1 MNLMST
7 DWRDTAFPWTGAGHT
22 AHPFML
28 PIGLWFAEG
37 TTCIAAAAIGWVLWR
52 QAADRGYIF
61 GCALTGILAS
71 VLAHQLAAYLDL
83 PRPFTVGL
91 SPNYLQHG
99 LRGALPSAHASAM
112 FTLAFAF
119 MYRSALRSA
128 GVGLLALALITGWA
142 RVYVGAHFPSDVLAG
157 VLLAL
162 SLASAWALL
171 QRSIEA
177 APTCRP

>member
-1 MNLMST
+1 
-7 DWRDTAFPWTGAGHT
+7 
-22 AHPFML
+22 
-28 PIGLWFAEG
+28 
-37 TTCIAAAAIGWVLWR
+37 
-52 QAADRGYIF
+52 
-61 GCALTGILAS
+61 
-71 VLAHQLAAYLDL
+71 
-83 PRPFTVGL
+83 
-91 SPNYLQHG
+91 
-99 LRGALPSAHASAM
+99 M

-119 MYRSALRSA
+119 LYRPALRKA

-162 SLASAWALL
+162 SLASARALL